1 MHVAEKGEPMP
12 ALTLGEGKN
21 MVTQLILVNLTVFI
35 LLFFIQ
41 IIYNIEGNS
50 TIRFNVDVL
59 NNIVLPADPSRL
71 IRLPWTFLTTL
82 FINNSVWSI
91 FSSMIW
97 LWAIGYVLQRKTGPG
112 IILPLYLF
120 GGFVGNIFYLVGMQL
135 IPAFRSIQFF
145 SFYDGGS
152 SACIMAIAVALLM
165 TRPNLR
171 LYPRLSGGI
180 PMWTIVVAY
189 IVISVVSNLFTL
201 RDQTNLPAIIGGAL
215 TGYLYMNAWKK
226 GKDWGAGFNKA
237 LHRVTHI
244 FDPKET
250 PDLKIYK

>member
-1 MHVAEKGEPMP
+1 MYVAEKGEPMP
-12 ALTLGEGKN
+12 VLSMGEGKN

-59 NNIVLPADPSRL
+59 NNVVLPSNLSRL

-82 FINNSVWSI
+82 FVNSSVWSI

-112 IILPLYLF
+112 MILPLYLF
-120 GGFVGNIFYLVGMQL
+120 GGFVGNIFYLLGMQF
-135 IPAFRSIQFF
+135 IPAFQSIQFF

-152 SACIMAIAVALLM
+152 SACIMALAVALLM
-165 TRPNLR
+165 TMPDFR

-180 PMWTIVVAY
+180 PMWAIVVAY
-189 IVISVVSNLFTL
+189 IVFSVVSHLFTL
-201 RDQTNLPAIIGGAL
+201 RDLTNLPALIGGAG
-215 TGYLYMNAWKK
+215 TGFLYMNAWKK

-237 LHRVTHI
+237 LYKVTHI

-250 PDLKIYK
+250 PKLKVSK